1 MAPTA
6 VYQFYSAQSDGNN
19 LRLFSSA
26 KKAELEYFDFPRQP
40 KPNGLCISDFVRP
53 QGGGE
58 DFVALFC
65 VTAGKGVRARAEEFK
80 QRGDYLKAHA
90 LAALSLETAEA
101 YAELLH
107 SQLRSLWGFP
117 DSPEMTMLERFQ
129 AKYLGCRYSFGYP
142 ACPRLDDQA
151 KLWKLLQPEEIG
163 VQLTDGFMMDPEA
176 SVSALVVHHPEAK
189 YFGVGEGE

>member
-1 MAPTA
+1 MPWSRVHIWLGDERFVPRSDDRCNARIADRDLVEAAPGTT
-6 VYQFYSAQSDGNN
+6 
-19 LRLFSSA
+19 
-26 KKAELEYFDFPRQP
+26 LEQATVHAWPVD
-40 KPNGLCISDFVRP
+40 D
-53 QGGGE
+53 
-58 DFVALFC
+58 
-65 VTAGKGVRARAEEFK
+65 
-80 QRGDYLKAHA
+80 A